1 MKPFILLELALVSTR
16 NTKIGFFD
24 FSSSMRIRTTG
35 GDPRPRQFQAKIL
48 IRLGDAAVQPPPL
61 YHPYRFPFS
70 CVLFVLLSV
79 FLHFYTTIFCS
90 SSCVGTGPILL
101 LPNWSKPMLSSLLWA
116 ILASLFQCPL
126 FEPKVSATQP
136 ESSLKHI
143 AIGTFPS
150 SFLTGLSS
158 PLGLFNLGAKMKL
171 N

>member
-1 MKPFILLELALVSTR
+1 MSICELEQLLNLMSAPSFQIIANPPLLLSRGTLIPWVISNFLMKPFILLELALVSTR

-48 IRLGDAAVQPPPL
+48 IRLGDAAAQPPPL

-90 SSCVGTGPILL
+90 SS
-101 LPNWSKPMLSSLLWA
+101 
-116 ILASLFQCPL
+116 
-126 FEPKVSATQP
+126 
-136 ESSLKHI
+136 
-143 AIGTFPS
+143 
-150 SFLTGLSS
+150 
-158 PLGLFNLGAKMKL
+158 
-171 N
+171 